1 MIGSHFDTQELRQ
14 ILQLRRIGFCVM
26 SCGHWSH
33 IPKSYCVLL
42 TTVIFLEKCIFANDS
57 KNCVSGMVE
66 LLGEMREIT

>member
-1 MIGSHFDTQELRQ
+1 
-14 ILQLRRIGFCVM
+14 M
-26 SCGHWSH
+26 SCHVGIHWSH
-33 IPKSYCVLL
+33 IPKSYRVLL